1 MTKLEELK
9 AALSA
14 AAGAVDAADEKYWVA
29 YEAYWA
35 ERKKQEDE
43 QDG

>member
-14 AAGAVDAADEKYWVA
+14 AAAAVDAADEKFRDA
-29 YEAYWA
+29 YDDYWA
-35 ERKKQEDE
+35 ERKKQGDA